1 MELNQKI
8 NFYEKRDFG
17 EKINVTFAFLRQNF
31 APLAKSI
38 LFIAGPAI
46 LLIAVITGLYQ
57 ATVLNV
63 GGETGSLEGP
73 IGIARETNPMDILG
87 VYSQGS
93 LAMFLSI
100 FVSALLVTVVYAY
113 LVLYVERADYDNIT
127 VAEVWERAKQHYLV
141 VVVSTFVYSVLVVL
155 GFMLLIIPGFIAI
168 AALSF
173 LFIIQI
179 KEGLSLGAAFSRC
192 FKLVSDNYLS
202 TLGLILVMSILIG
215 IISMV
220 VMLPFGI
227 ALGVPAFFTLSQES
241 GLEDAGGM
249 MKVLLIAFQA
259 LSSLL
264 SYLLYAI
271 LLIAVAFQYANL
283 VEKKEAAGLLES
295 VNTIGQTER
304 PKHDDETY

>member
-46 LLIAVITGLYQ
+46 LLIAVVAGIYQ
-57 ATVLNV
+57 ATIMDMGA
-63 GGETGSLEGP
+63 GGDPFDYLAILSQSSL
-73 IGIARETNPMDILG
+73 T
-87 VYSQGS
+87 S
-93 LAMFLSI
+93 FLSI

-113 LVLYVERADYDNIT
+113 LVLYVERDDYDNIT
-127 VAEVWERAKQHYLV
+127 VAEVWERAKQHYLP
-141 VVVSTFVYSVLVVL
+141 VVVSVFVYSVLVLL

-173 LFIIQI
+173 LFIIQV

-202 TLGLILVMSILIG
+202 TLGLIVVMTVLIT

-227 ALGVPAFFTLSQES
+227 ALGVPAFFSLSQS
-241 GLEDAGGM
+241 GFEEVGGGM
-249 MKVLLIAFQA
+249 QVALIAFQA
-259 LSSLL
+259 ISSLL

-295 VNTIGQTER
+295 VNTIGQTKQPTR
-304 PKHDDETY
+304 DDETY

>member
-17 EKINVTFAFLRQNF
+17 EKINATFAFLRQNF

-46 LLIAVITGLYQ
+46 LLISVVAGIYQ
-57 ATVLNV
+57 ATVMDMST
-63 GGETGSLEGP
+63 GEDPFDFLEILSQSSL
-73 IGIARETNPMDILG
+73 T
-87 VYSQGS
+87 S
-93 LAMFLSI
+93 FLSI

-113 LVLYVERADYDNIT
+113 LVLYVERENYDNIT
-127 VAEVWERAKQHYLV
+127 VAEVWERVKQHYLTI
-141 VVVSTFVYSVLVVL
+141 VVSVFVYSVLVML

-173 LFIIQI
+173 LFIIQM

-202 TLGLILVMSILIG
+202 TLGLIFVTSILIA

-220 VMLPFGI
+220 VMMPFGL
-227 ALGVPAFFTLSQES
+227 ALGVPAFFSISQGN
-241 GLEDAGGM
+241 GLEDSEGTLQI
-249 MKVLLIAFQA
+249 VLILFQA

-295 VNTIGQTER
+295 VNTIGQAPR
-304 PKHDDETY
+304 PTRDDETY

>member
-1 MELNQKI
+1 MELTQKI

-46 LLIAVITGLYQ
+46 LLIAVVAGIYQ
-57 ATVLNV
+57 ASIMGMGAGADPFDFAEILSQS
-63 GGETGSLEGP
+63 SL
-73 IGIARETNPMDILG
+73 T
-87 VYSQGS
+87 S
-93 LAMFLSI
+93 FLSI

-113 LVLYVERADYDNIT
+113 LILYVERADYDNIT
-127 VAEVWERAKQHYLV
+127 VAEVWERVKRHYLV
-141 VVVSTFVYSVLVVL
+141 VVVSTFVYSVLVGL
-155 GFMLLIIPGFIAI
+155 GFLLLIIPGFIAL

-173 LFIIQI
+173 LFIIQM

-202 TLGLILVMSILIG
+202 TLGLIFVIAVLIT

-220 VMLPFGI
+220 VMLPFGL
-227 ALGVPAFFTLSQES
+227 ALGVPTFFSITEGDGLADSGGTLQV
-241 GLEDAGGM
+241 
-249 MKVLLIAFQA
+249 VLIIFQA
-259 LSSLL
+259 ISSLL

-295 VNTIGQTER
+295 VNTIGQTEQPTR
-304 PKHDDETY
+304 NRDDETY

>member
-1 MELNQKI
+1 MELSQKI

-31 APLAKSI
+31 APLSKSI

-46 LLIAVITGLYQ
+46 LLVSVVAGIYQ
-57 ATVLNV
+57 ATIMDMGT
-63 GGETGSLEGP
+63 GGGPFDYLEILSQSSL
-73 IGIARETNPMDILG
+73 T
-87 VYSQGS
+87 S
-93 LAMFLSI
+93 FLSI

-113 LVLYVERADYDNIT
+113 LVLYIERADHDNIT
-127 VAEVWERAKQHYLV
+127 VAQVWERVKQHYLV

-155 GFMLLIIPGFIAI
+155 GFMLLIIPGFIAA

-202 TLGLILVMSILIG
+202 TLGLIVVMTVLIT

-227 ALGVPAFFTLSQES
+227 ALGVPAFFSLSQES
-241 GLEDAGGM
+241 GLEDTGGM
-249 MKVLLIAFQA
+249 MKVVWIAFQA

-295 VNTIGQTER
+295 VNTIGQTTQPTR
-304 PKHDDETY
+304 DDETY

>member
-1 MELNQKI
+1 MELTQKI

-46 LLIAVITGLYQ
+46 LLIAVVAGIYQ
-57 ATVLNV
+57 ASIMGMGAGADPFDFAEILSQS
-63 GGETGSLEGP
+63 SL
-73 IGIARETNPMDILG
+73 T
-87 VYSQGS
+87 S
-93 LAMFLSI
+93 FLSI

-113 LVLYVERADYDNIT
+113 LILYVERADYHNIT
-127 VAEVWERAKQHYLV
+127 VAEVWERVKRHYLV
-141 VVVSTFVYSVLVVL
+141 VVVSTFVYSVLVGL
-155 GFMLLIIPGFIAI
+155 GFLLLIIPGFIAL

-173 LFIIQI
+173 LFIIQM

-202 TLGLILVMSILIG
+202 TLGLIFVIAVLIT

-220 VMLPFGI
+220 VMLPFGL
-227 ALGVPAFFTLSQES
+227 ALGVPTFFSITEGDGLADSGGTLQV
-241 GLEDAGGM
+241 
-249 MKVLLIAFQA
+249 VLIIFQA
-259 LSSLL
+259 ISSLL

-295 VNTIGQTER
+295 VNTIGQTEQPTR
-304 PKHDDETY
+304 NRDDETY

>member
-1 MELNQKI
+1 MELTQKI

-31 APLAKSI
+31 APLSKSI

-46 LLIAVITGLYQ
+46 LLVAVVAGVYQ
-57 ATVLNV
+57 ATIMDTTAS
-63 GGETGSLEGP
+63 GEIDYLGILSQSSL
-73 IGIARETNPMDILG
+73 T
-87 VYSQGS
+87 S
-93 LAMFLSI
+93 FLSI
-100 FVSALLVTVVYAY
+100 FVSALLTTVVYAY
-113 LVLYVERADYDNIT
+113 LVLYVERADYHNIT
-127 VAEVWERAKQHYLV
+127 VAEVWERAKQHYLP
-141 VVVSTFVYSVLVVL
+141 VVVSVFVYSVLVLL
-155 GFMLLIIPGFIAI
+155 GFMLLIIPGFIAL

-173 LFIIQI
+173 IFIIQM

-202 TLGLILVMSILIG
+202 TLGLIFVISVLII

-227 ALGVPAFFTLSQES
+227 ALGVPAFFSLTQET
-241 GLEDAGGM
+241 GPTDAEGI
-249 MKVLLIAFQA
+249 MKVVFVAFQA
-259 LSSLL
+259 LNSLL

-295 VNTIGQTER
+295 VNTIGQTNR
-304 PKHDDETY
+304 PTRDDETY

>member
-1 MELNQKI
+1 MELTQKI

-17 EKINVTFAFLRQNF
+17 EKINATFAFLRQNF

-46 LLIAVITGLYQ
+46 LLISVVAGIYQ
-57 ATVLNV
+57 ATIMDMGA
-63 GGETGSLEGP
+63 GGDPFDYLAILSQSSL
-73 IGIARETNPMDILG
+73 T
-87 VYSQGS
+87 S
-93 LAMFLSI
+93 FLSI

-113 LVLYVERADYDNIT
+113 LVLYVERKDYDNIT
-127 VAEVWERAKQHYLV
+127 VAEVWERVKQHYLV

-173 LFIIQI
+173 LFIIQM

-202 TLGLILVMSILIG
+202 TLGLIVVMTILIT

-220 VMLPFGI
+220 VMMPFGL
-227 ALGVPAFFTLSQES
+227 ALGVPAFFSISQGS
-241 GLEDAGGM
+241 GFEDAGGM
-249 MKVLLIAFQA
+249 LKVAFDCFPGAQFVTVLFA
-259 LSSLL
+259 IRHSANCRSLSVRQPGGKERSRRAAGKREHHRANRKANAGRRNLL
-264 SYLLYAI
+264 SWC
-271 LLIAVAFQYANL
+271 
-283 VEKKEAAGLLES
+283 
-295 VNTIGQTER
+295 
-304 PKHDDETY
+304 

>member
-46 LLIAVITGLYQ
+46 LLIAVVGGIYQ
-57 ATVLNV
+57 ATL
-63 GGETGSLEGP
+63 
-73 IGIARETNPMDILG
+73 MDTTSESGAIDYLQI
-87 VYSQGS
+87 VSQGS
-93 LAMFLSI
+93 LTSFLSI

-113 LVLYVERADYDNIT
+113 LVLYVEREDYHSIT
-127 VAEVWERAKQHYLV
+127 VTEVWERVKQHYLV

-179 KEGLSLGAAFSRC
+179 KEDLSLGAAFSRC

-227 ALGVPAFFTLSQES
+227 ALGVPAFFTLSQGA

>member
-38 LFIAGPAI
+38 LYIAGPAI
-46 LLIAVITGLYQ
+46 LLIAVVTGIYQ
-57 ATVLNV
+57 AALLNL
-63 GGETGSLEGP
+63 GGETDSLEGP
-73 IGIARETNPMDILG
+73 IGLVRETSPMDILS
-87 VYSQGS
+87 VYSQGTLTS
-93 LAMFLSI
+93 FLSI
-100 FVSALLVTVVYAY
+100 FASALLVTVVYAY
-113 LVLYVERADYDNIT
+113 LVLYVEREDYDNIT
-127 VAEVWERAKQHYLV
+127 VAEVWERVKQHYLV

-202 TLGLILVMSILIG
+202 TLGLIFVTSILIA

-220 VMLPFGI
+220 VMLPFGL
-227 ALGVPAFFTLSQES
+227 ALGVPTFFSLTQGN
-241 GLEDAGGM
+241 GLEDSEGT
-249 MKVLLIAFQA
+249 LQIFLIIFQA

-295 VNTIGQTER
+295 VNTIGQTTQPTRE
-304 PKHDDETY
+304 DETY

>member
-1 MELNQKI
+1 MELTQKI

-46 LLIAVITGLYQ
+46 LLIAVVAGIYQ
-57 ATVLNV
+57 ASIMGMGAGADPFDFAEILSQS
-63 GGETGSLEGP
+63 SL
-73 IGIARETNPMDILG
+73 T
-87 VYSQGS
+87 S
-93 LAMFLSI
+93 FLSI

-113 LVLYVERADYDNIT
+113 LILYTERADYDNIT
-127 VAEVWERAKQHYLV
+127 VAEVWERVKRHYLV
-141 VVVSTFVYSVLVVL
+141 VVVSTFVYSVLVGL
-155 GFMLLIIPGFIAI
+155 GFLLLIIPGFIAL

-173 LFIIQI
+173 LFIIQM

-202 TLGLILVMSILIG
+202 TLGLIFVIAVLIT

-220 VMLPFGI
+220 VMLPFGL
-227 ALGVPAFFTLSQES
+227 ALGVPTFFSITEGDGLADSGGTLQV
-241 GLEDAGGM
+241 
-249 MKVLLIAFQA
+249 VLIIFQA
-259 LSSLL
+259 ISSLL

-295 VNTIGQTER
+295 VNTIGQTEQPTR
-304 PKHDDETY
+304 NRDDETY